1 MPRPDDH
8 SDGSSTLPS
17 PELNPLL
24 NPLLAQNMGRWAE
37 VYFTSPPEKREQAV
51 LDLLRDL
58 QGDNPTPEIATQSP
72 VSDEEP
78 TPSAAP
84 VSLTAQTRAE
94 TPTETPA
101 ALVYCHAC
109 GRENPASH
117 RFCGMCGTR
126 VDAERSAADLNIT
139 DLHVADFPVADFQNT
154 DFQSAEV
161 AREDPRSE
169 YPPSDDRP
177 GNDRPGND
185 RPGDDRPG
193 DDRPGDDRQVAHLFA
208 EDPAPLAQ
216 SHPVHNHPAQ
226 SYEEG
231 FVPSEDKVPEPAWN
245 RHESLP
251 PRSREFNDRNF
262 DDRDNDR
269 NNDRDNRPSNL
280 FEPAPASRPYGLYAG
295 IAVVVVLGL
304 AYVAWRSLQTP
315 QSSSPG
321 SRVALQSPPVE
332 TTQPAAS
339 SPLPTPSKADSPE
352 SVPERTSNRTSDR
365 TPDLTSPA
373 NTQAAIPANGAAD
386 PRPADS
392 VSNPADAKASPDAAS
407 QVVNPTGAIDD
418 KSLQSE
424 PGSANGAQELAMAQ
438 RYLSRTEGQERNS
451 SEAAKWLW
459 KAIGKH
465 NADASLLLS
474 DLYLK
479 GDGVEKN
486 CDQARVLLDAAAGRG
501 IKGAGDRLRHLQA
514 FGCP

>member
-1 MPRPDDH
+1 
-8 SDGSSTLPS
+8 
-17 PELNPLL
+17 
-24 NPLLAQNMGRWAE
+24 MGRWAE

-51 LDLLRDL
+51 LDLLREL

-78 TPSAAP
+78 PPSAAP
-84 VSLTAQTRAE
+84 VSLTAQTRAQ

-154 DFQSAEV
+154 GFQSADFQSAEV
-161 AREDPRSE
+161 AREGPRSE

-185 RPGDDRPG
+185 RPGDDR
-193 DDRPGDDRQVAHLFA
+193 QVAHLFA

-216 SHPVHNHPAQ
+216 GHPVHNHPAQ
-226 SYEEG
+226 SYEDG
-231 FVPSEDKVPEPAWN
+231 FVPSEDKVSEPAWN
-245 RHESLP
+245 RCEYLP
-251 PRSREFNDRNF
+251 ARGGEFS
-262 DDRDNDR
+262 DRDNDR
-269 NNDRDNRPSNL
+269 DNQTSNL
-280 FEPAPASRPYGLYAG
+280 FEPAPPSRPYGLYAG
-295 IAVVVVLGL
+295 IAVVVVLAL

-315 QSSSPG
+315 QSSHI
-321 SRVALQSPPVE
+321 ALQAPPAV
-332 TTQPAAS
+332 TTEPAAS

-352 SVPERTSNRTSDR
+352 PVPDPTSER
-365 TPDLTSPA
+365 TPDPASPA
-373 NTQAAIPANGAAD
+373 NTQAAIPVNGAAD
-386 PRPADS
+386 PRQADS
-392 VSNPADAKASPDAAS
+392 VSNEANAKASPAAAS
-407 QVVNPTGAIDD
+407 QVVNPTGAIDE

-424 PGSANGAQELAMAQ
+424 PVSANGAQELAMAQ
-438 RYLSRTEGQERNS
+438 RYLNRAGGQERNS

-459 KAIGKH
+459 KAIAKH

>member
-8 SDGSSTLPS
+8 SDGSSTLPP

-24 NPLLAQNMGRWAE
+24 NPVLAQNMGRWAE

-51 LDLLRDL
+51 LDLLREL
-58 QGDNPTPEIATQSP
+58 QGDNPAPEVTAQSP
-72 VSDEEP
+72 ASDEEP
-78 TPSAAP
+78 PPSGAP

-94 TPTETPA
+94 APAEIPA
-101 ALVYCHAC
+101 AVVYCHAC

-139 DLHVADFPVADFQNT
+139 DLHVADHVADFPVADFQSA
-154 DFQSAEV
+154 DLRSAEV
-161 AREDPRSE
+161 AREGTRAE
-169 YPPSDDRP
+169 FPPSDDRP
-177 GNDRPGND
+177 S
-185 RPGDDRPG
+185 
-193 DDRPGDDRQVAHLFA
+193 DDRQVAHLFA

-216 SHPVHNHPAQ
+216 SHLAHNHPVQ

-245 RHESLP
+245 RHDSLP
-251 PRSREFNDRNF
+251 TRRGEFSDRE
-262 DDRDNDR
+262 
-269 NNDRDNRPSNL
+269 NDRDNRTSNL

-295 IAVVVVLGL
+295 IAVVVVLAL

-315 QSSSPG
+315 QSS

-339 SPLPTPSKADSPE
+339 SPLPTPPKADSPE
-352 SVPERTSNRTSDR
+352 PVPDRTSERTLD
-365 TPDLTSPA
+365 PASPA
-373 NTQAAIPANGAAD
+373 NTQAAIPSNGAAD
-386 PRPADS
+386 PRQADS
-392 VSNPADAKASPDAAS
+392 VSNAADAKASPAAAA
-407 QVVNPTGAIDD
+407 QAVNPTGAIDE

-424 PGSANGAQELAMAQ
+424 PVSANGAQELAMAQ
-438 RYLSRTEGQERNS
+438 RYLNRAEGQERNS